1 MSHQIGRMLMLNQ
14 HVHRKNIAEA
24 NSRATDLNLLVLER
38 NFPLGHYLVISCF
51 SSASRVCFCYPHFS
65 PLLIISWLNL
75 NFKKVLSMPTFIII
89 ILSII

>member
-1 MSHQIGRMLMLNQ
+1 MNGKPDI
-14 HVHRKNIAEA
+14 IAFYPA
-24 NSRATDLNLLVLER
+24 RGNAYAQLSAHAGYFLEHL
-38 NFPLGHYLVISCF
+38 LGHYLVISCL

-89 ILSII
+89 ILAII